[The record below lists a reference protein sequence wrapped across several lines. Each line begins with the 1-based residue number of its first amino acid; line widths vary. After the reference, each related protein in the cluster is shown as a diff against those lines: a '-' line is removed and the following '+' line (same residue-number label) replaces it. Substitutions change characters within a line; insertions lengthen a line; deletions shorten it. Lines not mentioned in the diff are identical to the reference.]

1 MMEMQS
7 RNKHEYNRKQMQQKQ
22 VTVQEVLEN
31 YPDFVINYSERTANM
46 SGVPMNLTPSVKEIR
61 HDAKRLLEIFENFN
75 DFVGDT
81 KRLQGTHFKLMNLI
95 FSSPFHAYLRCTA
108 GICNVPTSSLP
119 LFVVAISE
127 QANCGKTFMILAA
140 LKMMTGKILA
150 AYNKES
156 CNSKVIKGMQAMIKG
171 TPVFIDELDNKS
183 LGYIRNIIKNPEK
196 CEENGLSEMPMFIF
210 ASNECTEIEGLRPLR
225 PENGFL
231 SVKLC

>member
-1 MMEMQS
+1 
-7 RNKHEYNRKQMQQKQ
+7 
-22 VTVQEVLEN
+22 
-31 YPDFVINYSERTANM
+31 
-46 SGVPMNLTPSVKEIR
+46 MNLTPSVKEIR

-95 FSSPFHAYLRCTA
+95 FSSPFHAYLKYTA

-140 LKMMTGKILA
+140 LKMMTGKNLA

-156 CNSKVIKGMQAMIKG
+156 CNSKVIKGMQA
-171 TPVFIDELDNKS
+171 
-183 LGYIRNIIKNPEK
+183 RQ
-196 CEENGLSEMPMFIF
+196 
-210 ASNECTEIEGLRPLR
+210 
-225 PENGFL
+225 
-231 SVKLC
+231 